1 MIKLEQRQQ
10 TWGFSVSEGERDHFI
25 KIGNKEKFANIK
37 QDKLQDLIHKAK
49 RMEEVFISDALRP
62 RVILS
67 DMLKQN
73 RLKFVTAS
81 SGIASLKLP
90 TSNVARRIK
99 IDRCNIDAD
108 AQYLTL
114 QVFNHFEFATNGA
127 TFLVA
132 KSLVK
137 SQLYAALK

>member
-10 TWGFSVSEGERDHFI
+10 TWGFSVTEGERDHFI
-25 KIGNKEKFANIK
+25 KIGNKEKFADINPA
-37 QDKLQDLIHKAK
+37 KLQYLVHKAK

-62 RVILS
+62 RVLFS

-81 SGIASLKLP
+81 SGTACLKLP
-90 TSNVARRIK
+90 TSSSVRRLK
-99 IDRCNIDAD
+99 IDRCTIDAD

>member
-1 MIKLEQRQQ
+1 MIKLEQRQK
-10 TWGFSVSEGERDHFI
+10 TWGFLVSEGERDHFI
-25 KIGNKEKFANIK
+25 KIGNLEKFANIK

-49 RMEEVFISDALRP
+49 RMEEVFISESLRP

-81 SGIASLKLP
+81 SGTAILKLP
-90 TSNVARRIK
+90 TSGVVRRIK
-99 IDRCNIDAD
+99 IDRYKIDAD

-114 QVFNHFEFATNGA
+114 RVFNHFDFSTDGA
-127 TFLVA
+127 TFFVA

-137 SQLYAALK
+137 SQLYDALK